1 MCPNEVTLKRV
12 GEGTNDILFNYGQMK
27 NIHIENWWENM
38 DFSNTRLLTAGILN
52 CISGSF
58 EYELDVLK
66 KGARYDKLDSKI
78 RWRYGKDESGRRII
92 DRITIEINLKVP
104 EELREEH
111 MKVVDEHMNH
121 GCTITRSVKKGIPI
135 ELVINEN

>member
-1 MCPNEVTLKRV
+1 MKQEEDTPTSFTIKPCSIDDFILTYYSSCVMCPNEVTIKRV

-52 CISGSF
+52 CISDSF

-66 KGARYDKLDSKI
+66 KGARYDELNSKI
-78 RWRYGKDESGRRII
+78 KWGMEKTSQEDGSLTG
-92 DRITIEINLKVP
+92 
-104 EELREEH
+104 
-111 MKVVDEHMNH
+111 
-121 GCTITRSVKKGIPI
+121 
-135 ELVINEN
+135 